1 MPANENVQYEI
12 LNTLGPHPVISIR
25 VDSPH
30 ESPKQEHAPSSI
42 AEDDDDA
49 VIVETPIDEIVRDD
63 FDPDEPIDVT
73 LPRDTRD
80 IFYDYPQEQEPQ
92 DNIQQSGN
100 QDHSWPIVQTTTTST
115 VQSEQTEQ
123 NNSNNTTTV
132 NNQDN
137 NSDQSIRWQS
147 SFWVFIHK
155 IIDKVKDTILFNS
168 KVHDNNALIRL
179 LRLAEKNCINFRL
192 LLPFVTRVYVYI
204 WINRYKMRFILK
216 TNFFDNTTAR
226 CGYWIIRPT
235 SN

>member
-1 MPANENVQYEI
+1 MNPKLCESMVSQSHFNPISIPPKPKKKPLIIIIDDKTPVSRQQASDIKMPANENVQYEI

-100 QDHSWPIVQTTTTST
+100 QDHS
-115 VQSEQTEQ
+115 
-123 NNSNNTTTV
+123 
-132 NNQDN
+132 
-137 NSDQSIRWQS
+137 
-147 SFWVFIHK
+147 
-155 IIDKVKDTILFNS
+155 
-168 KVHDNNALIRL
+168 
-179 LRLAEKNCINFRL
+179 
-192 LLPFVTRVYVYI
+192 
-204 WINRYKMRFILK
+204 
-216 TNFFDNTTAR
+216 
-226 CGYWIIRPT
+226 
-235 SN
+235 